1 MSNIHFIGGEKGGVG
16 KSMTSRLLA
25 QYLIDANR
33 EFIGLDSDQSHGTFS
48 RFYRDYS
55 ASLLVNDYHSLDQM
69 IILAEQHPEADL
81 IIDLAAQTAQPL
93 GKWIDESDA
102 LTLFQE
108 LGNKVFLWHVM
119 DDGADSVQLLNNL
132 LDRYPQDFIQFVVV
146 NNLGRG
152 DDFTPFKQSSTY
164 QQAEAR
170 GAVFITL
177 AKLQPQLAQAIDF
190 SNTSFWGAANNT
202 AVMNIIERSRVR
214 VWLKSNYAQFDKL
227 YCANPN
233 AVVESTPA
241 PDVRIDQ
248 PPYTNSPQSGE
259 I

>member
-33 EFIGLDSDQSHGTFS
+33 EFIGLDSDQSHATFS

-69 IILAEQHPEADL
+69 IILAEEHPEADL

-119 DDGADSVQLLNNL
+119 DDGADSVQLLNSL
-132 LDRYPQDFIQFVVV
+132 LDRYPQEFIQFVVV

-152 DDFTPFKQSSTY
+152 DDFTPFIQSSTY
-164 QQAEAR
+164 QKAEAR

-227 YCANPN
+227 YCLKPDA
-233 AVVESTPA
+233 AVDSVPVADIATTLS
-241 PDVRIDQ
+241 PD
-248 PPYTNSPQSGE
+248 TSPSQNDK